1 MVLSVHLSPRNA
13 RICPQTAL
21 SAPRGPFPA
30 PPGPFWLSPPHRRV
44 FVALNEALCPQTWL
58 QTQTLVGTARNPASP
73 AAAFSPQ
80 NDVFHPK
87 MPPGSPNLGISA
99 MNWGG
104 SLRDGSKMG
113 NLPLKMRDFC
123 LKTGQFG
130 SGCQNGPWGPERR
143 RFWGSKMGGFGGR
156 GPNSPPQNGCW
167 SFVLPDDAFSAEK
180 GPFYPTK
187 AIFGPTAPQQSPQ
200 CAFLAMNS
208 LLWGFFPCAEMAPL
222 SPKMEDCSPGAAA
235 LFLKSPFLPP
245 NEARFPQNA
254 HFWRAVAPNEPF
266 LTPNFPLAAI
276 NGGGSAA
283 KMEAQP

>member
-1 MVLSVHLSPRNA
+1 MLSVHLLPRNA

-30 PPGPFWLSPPHRRV
+30 PPGPFWLFPPHRRV
-44 FVALNEALCPQTWL
+44 FVALIEELCPQTWL

-87 MPPGSPNLGISA
+87 MPPGSPNLGFSA

-123 LKTGQFG
+123 LKTGEFG

-143 RFWGSKMGGFGGR
+143 RFWGSKMGALGEGVR
-156 GPNSPPQNGCW
+156 IPPFRMDVGALFSQMMLL
-167 SFVLPDDAFSAEK
+167 VLKK
-180 GPFYPTK
+180 GPFT
-187 AIFGPTAPQQSPQ
+187 PQKP
-200 CAFLAMNS
+200 FLAPPKHSRALN
-208 LLWGFFPCAEMAPL
+208 AP
-222 SPKMEDCSPGAAA
+222 
-235 LFLKSPFLPP
+235 
-245 NEARFPQNA
+245 
-254 HFWRAVAPNEPF
+254 FWP
-266 LTPNFPLAAI
+266 
-276 NGGGSAA
+276 
-283 KMEAQP
+283 